1 MVFSGRSAGAAGAPH
16 GMEVNVKAQ
25 TIIKEYATDGSWE
38 PVWDRRYRDA
48 TCNDCGKRFWWKW
61 TELDAEVCDECV
73 EVNNATA

>member
-1 MVFSGRSAGAAGAPH
+1 
-16 GMEVNVKAQ
+16 MEVNVKAQ
-25 TIIKEYATDGSWE
+25 TIIKEYADDGSWE
-38 PVWDRRYRDA
+38 PVWDQTLKWA